1 MWSDAIFDQ
10 LCGIAP
16 SHFIRGPVYV
26 LCMTVCPGVY
36 DRWIHWVATVNWM
49 WNSRT
54 FPGLPRNILG
64 KLKSLLYQKHFVI
77 LFINSA
83 MSFTC
88 TTTAWT
94 GLLLGKI
101 EPLFVFSYIK
111 ICYIK
116 GIMSGCNNQLILI
129 IFAVKDE
136 KFCSFMIFKDSNPN
150 SRTFQ
155 GLEFSFANSTG
166 TYFQGPWQPC
176 IQLLFLVTIPVLWL
190 VSSNNPNS
198 KVAFLH

>member
-1 MWSDAIFDQ
+1 MGMHFKVNSVPDPSCKSSCSNGWFSSHFLRCFGQWITVKLYYKVPQRQLSQGCTIYFLLIHIVLFVRIYVQLCRNLRINMWSDAIFDQ

-77 LFINSA
+77 L
-83 MSFTC
+83 TC
-88 TTTAWT
+88 
-94 GLLLGKI
+94 LLIQQWALHVQLQLGRVCFWGK
-101 EPLFVFSYIK
+101 
-111 ICYIK
+111 
-116 GIMSGCNNQLILI
+116 
-129 IFAVKDE
+129 
-136 KFCSFMIFKDSNPN
+136 
-150 SRTFQ
+150 
-155 GLEFSFANSTG
+155 
-166 TYFQGPWQPC
+166 
-176 IQLLFLVTIPVLWL
+176 
-190 VSSNNPNS
+190 
-198 KVAFLH
+198 